1 MLKLSRPPYTAEET
15 FVACVNRVRD
25 PALRAKLLSVTQM
38 IVDASD
44 AYEAAAEANTLD
56 QTPKSPTLG
65 GRVTAEE
72 LQAVYTQRMAKQNAP
87 GRPIYDDIFA
97 AAKGRCP
104 LCAHRTV
111 TTLDHH
117 LPKAYYPAL
126 AVTPLNLVPSC
137 SDCNK
142 TKLATVPHTPEDVSI
157 HPYFD
162 DVDTERWLHADVVK
176 VAPAAIRFRV
186 EAPAAWDALLI
197 KRVRR
202 HFRELK
208 LSALYSTEAAEEL
221 VNIRHQLVAIHESVG
236 SDEVRSYLDEH
247 AQSCLLGRLNG
258 WRGATYEAWAASDWF
273 CDGGFN
279 ASDTTISP
287 LFPLDRGSASGRP
300 TSTR

>member
-1 MLKLSRPPYTAEET
+1 MLKLSRPSCTAEET
-15 FVACVNRVRD
+15 FAACISRVRD
-25 PALRAKLLSVTQM
+25 PGLRAKLVAVTKM

-44 AYEAAAEANTLD
+44 AYEVAAEADTLH
-56 QTPKSPTLG
+56 QTARSPTIG
-65 GRVTAEE
+65 GVNTEE
-72 LQAVYTQRMAKQNAP
+72 MQAVYTQRMAKQNAP
-87 GRPIYDDIFA
+87 GRRIYDDIFA
-97 AAKGRCP
+97 AVKGRCP

-117 LPKAYYPAL
+117 LPKAFYPAL

-162 DVDTERWLHADVVK
+162 EVDTERWLYADVVK
-176 VAPAAIRFRV
+176 VEPAAIRFRV
-186 EAPAAWDALLI
+186 GAPAEWDALLI

-208 LSALYSTEAAEEL
+208 LSALYGTEAAEEL
-221 VNIRHQLVAIHESVG
+221 VNIRHQLEAIHESVG
-236 SDEVRSYLDEH
+236 SDEVRSYLREH

-273 CDGGFN
+273 CDGGFK
-279 ASDTTISP
+279 AADTAIPP
-287 LFPLDRGSASGRP
+287 LFALNRGSASARP
-300 TSTR
+300 LRTR

>member
-104 LCAHRTV
+104 L
-111 TTLDHH
+111 
-117 LPKAYYPAL
+117 
-126 AVTPLNLVPSC
+126 
-137 SDCNK
+137 
-142 TKLATVPHTPEDVSI
+142 DVSI

-208 LSALYSTEAAEEL
+208 LSALYSTKAAEEL

-279 ASDTTISP
+279 ASDTIISP